1 MIVFRLFFI
10 AKTYSHSVW
19 IIAWLVFKSKAMHSY
34 RHLQTVNSHPAAKAF
49 MMFIFW
55 KCSDNLKK
63 KKGESLYYSEM
74 LLQQSF
80 KFLAHAKSTI
90 IHYSNGFTLK
100 CYLMDFNLPISP
112 KLERVRNGCP
122 HDCMLR
128 WHFHCS
134 ARHQFQSLFSWKSN
148 WCIPYI
154 KSKLKVTPLCVKGL
168 VGVTSTITP
177 LAHSGPPFIQ
187 FSFFIRS

>member
-1 MIVFRLFFI
+1 
-10 AKTYSHSVW
+10 
-19 IIAWLVFKSKAMHSY
+19 MHSY
-34 RHLQTVNSHPAAKAF
+34 GHLQTVNSHPAAKAF

-63 KKGESLYYSEM
+63 KKREFI
-74 LLQQSF
+74 LQWDVATA
-80 KFLAHAKSTI
+80 KFQVLAHAKSTI

-100 CYLMDFNLPISP
+100 CYLNDFNFPISP
-112 KLERVRNGCP
+112 KLERVRNGLP

-134 ARHQFQSLFSWKSN
+134 AQHQFQSLFSWKSN

-177 LAHSGPPFIQ
+177 LAHSGPPFIH